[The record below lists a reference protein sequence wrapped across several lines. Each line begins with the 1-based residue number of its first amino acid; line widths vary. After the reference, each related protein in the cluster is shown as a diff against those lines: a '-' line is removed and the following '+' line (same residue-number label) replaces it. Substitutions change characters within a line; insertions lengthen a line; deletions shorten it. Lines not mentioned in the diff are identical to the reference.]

1 MANINDYLKWRG
13 DIPINRNFK
22 FNEIDSMILARF
34 SYLRFDKIKMEKEET
49 IESISEKMRFLDND
63 EFRYNGDKDLITYLG
78 ESIRFKDM
86 KVTDYVQNNE
96 EELEQQFGAI
106 TVHIS
111 NKEMY
116 LSYIGTDSTIYGWK
130 EDFNMAFMD
139 SVPCQV
145 LGVKYTNNVARK
157 YPSKKIRI
165 GGHSKGGNVAIYSAI
180 EAGADIKTRIIK
192 VYNYDGPGFNDDI
205 VRKYGTN
212 SIIKKIETYIPQD
225 SVIGRIMT
233 HKEKCTIALSNEKGI
248 YQHDIYSW
256 QILKNDLVKSEN
268 LTDSSDII
276 KATLNDWLNK
286 TTNEQRK
293 IFFDGIFELFYATDA
308 NTFGEISKSLSKNM
322 KKILTAYKEIPEEDK
337 KAIFKMLKLFA
348 KAYMVVI
355 KDKGS
360 TRFNDMKEYYKV
372 EAERIKN
379 EHKPRRL
386 KKVKK
391 VKKTNM

>member
-106 TVHIS
+106 TIHIS
-111 NKEMY
+111 NREMY

-145 LGVKYTNNVARK
+145 LGVKYTNKVARK

-165 GGHSKGGNVAIYSAI
+165 N
-180 EAGADIKTRIIK
+180 R
-192 VYNYDGPGFNDDI
+192 
-205 VRKYGTN
+205 YGM
-212 SIIKKIETYIPQD
+212 
-225 SVIGRIMT
+225 G
-233 HKEKCTIALSNEKGI
+233 C
-248 YQHDIYSW
+248 
-256 QILKNDLVKSEN
+256 
-268 LTDSSDII
+268 
-276 KATLNDWLNK
+276 
-286 TTNEQRK
+286 
-293 IFFDGIFELFYATDA
+293 
-308 NTFGEISKSLSKNM
+308 LSK
-322 KKILTAYKEIPEEDK
+322 
-337 KAIFKMLKLFA
+337 
-348 KAYMVVI
+348 
-355 KDKGS
+355 
-360 TRFNDMKEYYKV
+360 
-372 EAERIKN
+372 
-379 EHKPRRL
+379 
-386 KKVKK
+386 
-391 VKKTNM
+391 